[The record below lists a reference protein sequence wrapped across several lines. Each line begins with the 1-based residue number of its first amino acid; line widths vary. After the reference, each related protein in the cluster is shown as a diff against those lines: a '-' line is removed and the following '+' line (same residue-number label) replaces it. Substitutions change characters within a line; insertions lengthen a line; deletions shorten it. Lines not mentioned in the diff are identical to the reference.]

1 MEFFGDVSAT
11 WLGMDRAERWSII
24 MAIYGASVALF
35 IWISKDFVGP
45 KFVAWLKRKRRSLLV
60 IALIVTYSIVFWRFA
75 LPILSIQGE
84 QPAPP
89 PIVVVVP
96 PPAVAAPAPIPP
108 VPAPTAAPPEPPQA
122 RSLSSPDSEQK
133 VAARY
138 CTVSDPTG
146 SPMNVRATPRGEVLG
161 ILRNGQRVT
170 ISRTTEF
177 NNRTWTFAMSED
189 GTLKGWVVLN
199 YLRCDN

>member
-1 MEFFGDVSAT
+1 MEIFGDIGTT

-45 KFVAWLKRKRRSLLV
+45 KFVAWLKRKKRSLLV
-60 IALIVTYSIVFWRFA
+60 IVLIVTYSIVFWRFA

-84 QPAPP
+84 QPAAPP
-89 PIVVVVP
+89 MLVVVP
-96 PPAVAAPAPIPP
+96 SAPIA
-108 VPAPTAAPPEPPQA
+108 VPTPTAAPPEPPQA
-122 RSLSSPDSEQK
+122 RSPSSPDSEQR
-133 VAARY
+133 VEARD

-170 ISRTTEF
+170 INRTTEF
-177 NNRTWTFAMSED
+177 NNRTWTFAMNDD
-189 GTLKGWVVLN
+189 GTLQGWVVLN